1 MNLGAEQVAFLQSQG
16 IAPTVD
22 SSKYSWDRSLESTV
36 EAVYTGESGFLDS
49 DDNTINGA
57 IETVGI
63 VLSATSFYAESGGQV
78 PDSGLLTV
86 TLANGNKATLEVLD
100 VQIFGGY
107 VLHTCSMVD
116 VSSIDDD
123 DSLVSAQLI
132 KRGAAAS
139 VQVDYNRRRK
149 VAPNHTMTHVLNYAL
164 RKALPENTI
173 DQKGSLVNEEKLRFD
188 FSLNRGLQLEELQT
202 VEETVIKVIQS
213 ELNVDSKV
221 VPLKEASG
229 IKGLRA
235 VFGEVSYSTCV

>member
-1 MNLGAEQVAFLQSQG
+1 LNLGAEQVAFLQSQG
-16 IAPTVD
+16 IVPTVD
-22 SSKYSWDRSLESTV
+22 SSKYSWDRSLDSTI
-36 EAVYTGESGFLDS
+36 EAVFTAEAGFLDGS
-49 DDNTINGA
+49 DNTSNEG

-63 VLSATSFYAESGGQV
+63 VLSATSFYAEAGGQV
-78 PDSGLLTV
+78 PDSGVLTV
-86 TLANGNKATLEVLD
+86 SLANGQKATLEVLD

-116 VSSIDDD
+116 VSSSDD
-123 DSLVSAQLI
+123 DSFIPAHLI
-132 KRGAAAS
+132 KRNAPVS

-188 FSLNRGLQLEELQT
+188 FSLNRGLQLDELQA
-202 VEETVIKVIQS
+202 VEETVNKVILN
-213 ELNVDSKV
+213 ELAVDSKV

-229 IKGLRA
+229 IAGLRA
-235 VFGEVSYSTCV
+235 VFGEVI